1 MNEHQGHRQRMK
13 AKFDKF
19 GAEAFEDHELLEI
32 LLYFAIPRADTNLLA
47 HRLINRFGSFVDVI
61 NADESELLT
70 VEGVG
75 PKSAQLIKAVAVTA
89 GRYIQRDNE
98 INNAFRNLDSIGN
111 HLIGH
116 FVGESSEK
124 LYLLVFDPK
133 GRLIEERQI
142 ANGSKGGLEFSAAYI
157 ADTAIRLNSA
167 HVVLAHNHP
176 SGYAYPSKNDID
188 MTYKIKYTLSQLGIQ
203 LIEHF
208 VIAGNNYY
216 PIIKNNNLSK

>member
-1 MNEHQGHRQRMK
+1 MK
-13 AKFDKF
+13 AKFDRF
-19 GAEAFEDHELLEI
+19 GAETFEDHELLEI

-61 NADESELLT
+61 NADESELLA

-75 PKSAQLIKAVAVTA
+75 PKSAYLIKTVAATS
-89 GRYIQRDNE
+89 GRYIQRSNE
-98 INNAFRNLDSIGN
+98 IGN
-111 HLIGH
+111 VFKDIESVGEHLVGH

-124 LYLLVFDPK
+124 LYLLTFDPK
-133 GRLIEERQI
+133 GRLIDERQI
-142 ANGSKGGLEFSAAYI
+142 ANGAKGGMEFSTGAI
-157 ADTAIRLNSA
+157 ADTAIKLGSS

-176 SGYAYPSKNDID
+176 SGYARPSKNDID
-188 MTYKIKYTLSQLGIQ
+188 MTYRIKYSLSQLGIK

-216 PIIKNNNLSK
+216 PIIKNNNLTE